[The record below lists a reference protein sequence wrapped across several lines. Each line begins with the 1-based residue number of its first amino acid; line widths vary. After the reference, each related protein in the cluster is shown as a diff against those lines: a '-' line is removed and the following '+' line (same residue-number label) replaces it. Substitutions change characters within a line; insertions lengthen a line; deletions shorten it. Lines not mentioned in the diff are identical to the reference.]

1 LYSRYN
7 ILRLLW
13 KNALKNQWR
22 IKAANM
28 KKKYFAA
35 NGVLGKFLSLLL
47 FMLPALLPAV
57 EEVLSLEQAVQLA
70 LSRNE
75 RALAAGEQMRVAE
88 GRVTKARAYFFPA
101 LSLTGNFTRRQN
113 AVEREFEGQPI
124 TIQSLN
130 AISGYAAVNMTLFDA
145 RSIPA
150 YRQAVFEKNA
160 QKYGSGES
168 LRQLSF
174 EVAASF
180 LMTLTMDQVYVAAGH
195 RFEYAAKTLAAARA
209 RYTAGLVSV
218 NDVTRAELEYATAE
232 MGHTQMQGEVETA
245 YLQLGYLLAVPLQG
259 KLLVPE
265 SLLAAAELVPAV
277 PEELLAEAQNRR
289 LDLRALNWN
298 AKAQHAMI
306 MEPTLKWLPSLSLNG
321 QYRYTNE
328 AGLSGNATSWSAGL
342 VLNWSIFD
350 GFGRNGEYKE
360 RKALA
365 HLADLDVR
373 GASRRLELEVRD
385 SLVSLLSQQASL
397 KKVQVTWDV
406 ARKNAQEIAE
416 LYRQGLGNALQVADA
431 NVRLFEAEVEVARQR
446 HGLAQTLL
454 NLRAAQGLDPFG
466 KEPKI

>member
-1 LYSRYN
+1 
-7 ILRLLW
+7 
-13 KNALKNQWR
+13 
-22 IKAANM
+22 M
-28 KKKYFAA
+28 KKKYFVL
-35 NGVLGKFLSLLL
+35 NGILGKVSGLLL
-47 FMLPALLPAV
+47 LILPALLPAA
-57 EEVLSLEQAVQLA
+57 EEALSLEQAVHLA

-75 RALAAGEQMRVAE
+75 RALAAGEQMRAAE
-88 GRVTKARAYFFPA
+88 GRVTKARAYFFPT

-113 AVEREFEGQPI
+113 AVEREFEGQAI

-130 AISGYAAVNMTLFDA
+130 AISGYTAVNMTLFDA

-150 YRQAVFEKNA
+150 YRQAIFEKNA

-180 LMTLTMDQVYVAAGH
+180 LMSLTKDHGFV
-195 RFEYAAKTLAAARA
+195 AKTLAAARA
-209 RYTAGLVSV
+209 RYAAGLVSV

-232 MGHTQMQGEVETA
+232 MGRTQMQGEVETA
-245 YLQLGYLLAVPLQG
+245 YLQLGYLLDVPLQG

-265 SLLAAAELVPAV
+265 SLLAAAEQLPAV
-277 PEELLAEAQNRR
+277 PEELLAGAQNRR

-298 AKAQHAMI
+298 AKAQHAMVL
-306 MEPTLKWLPSLSLNG
+306 EPTLKWLPSLSLNG

-328 AGLSGNATSWSAGL
+328 AGLSGNSTSWSAGL
-342 VLNWSIFD
+342 ALNWSIFD
-350 GFGRNGEYKE
+350 GFSRNGEYKE

-373 GASRRLELEVRD
+373 GATRRLELEVRD

-397 KKVQVTWDV
+397 KKAQVTWDV
-406 ARKNAQEIAE
+406 ARKNAQEITE